1 MIRLALA
8 APSALLLAGLEAL
21 VTRDAAFTVV
31 ERVPQLS
38 LLSDA
43 LDGADVDVVI
53 AVADRMERFPRPGM
67 LGGGTPPPRWLVLA
81 DLDTTDAAEWLRLGV
96 HAVLPRDADE
106 RELIAAIEAV
116 HAGLAVVPEAM
127 AAALAAAL
135 APSMAR
141 ALPRLATGATGAPPA
156 PLSPREREILAL
168 LAEGMGN
175 KIVAARLGISEHT
188 VKTHVASIFQKLGAD
203 TRAEAVA
210 IGARS
215 GLILL

>member
-21 VTRDAAFTVV
+21 VTRDGAFTVV
-31 ERVPQLS
+31 ERVPRLTQAAE
-38 LLSDA
+38 A
-43 LDGADVDVVI
+43 LEGADVDVVV
-53 AVADRMERFPRPGM
+53 AVIDRPDRGSRPTSPD
-67 LGGGTPPPRWLVLA
+67 GGPPTQRWLVLA
-81 DLDTTDAAEWLRLGV
+81 DLDAADAAEWLRQGV
-96 HAVLPRDADE
+96 QGVLPRDADE
-106 RELIAAIEAV
+106 QELVAAIEAV
-116 HAGLAVVPEAM
+116 HAGLAVVPAPM
-127 AAALAAAL
+127 AGALLSVL
-135 APSMAR
+135 APGVAR
-141 ALPRLATGATGAPPA
+141 TLPRFAPSATGSG
-156 PLSPREREILAL
+156 LSPREREILAL

>member
-21 VTRDAAFTVV
+21 VTRDHAFTVV
-31 ERVPQLS
+31 ERVPHLAHIPER
-38 LLSDA
+38 LE
-43 LDGADVDVVI
+43 GADVDVVV
-53 AVADRMERFPRPGM
+53 AVVDQPERFPRPTAPESGSS
-67 LGGGTPPPRWLVLA
+67 PPRWLVLS
-81 DLDTTDAAEWLRLGV
+81 DLDANEAADWLRSGV
-96 HAVLPRDADE
+96 HAILPRDANE
-106 RELIAAIEAV
+106 HEIVAAIEAV
-116 HAGLAVVPEAM
+116 YAGLAVVPAPT
-127 AAALAAAL
+127 AGVLAALL
-135 APSMAR
+135 VPDGSR
-141 ALPRLATGATGAPPA
+141 YATRGAPVA
-156 PLSPREREILAL
+156 AGITLSPREREILAL

>member
-21 VTRDAAFTVV
+21 IARDGAFTVV
-31 ERVPQLS
+31 ERVPHLAQAS
-38 LLSDA
+38 EA
-43 LDGADVDVVI
+43 LEGADVDVVV
-53 AVADRMERFPRPGM
+53 AVIDRYDRGARP
-67 LGGGTPPPRWLVLA
+67 LSSEGGPPAQRWLVLA
-81 DLDTTDAAEWLRLGV
+81 DLDAVDAAEWLRQGV
-96 HAVLPRDADE
+96 CGVLPRDADE
-106 RELIAAIEAV
+106 REIVAAIEAV
-116 HAGLAVVPEAM
+116 HAGLVVVPSPLAT
-127 AAALAAAL
+127 ALVTAL
-135 APSMAR
+135 APSGVPR
-141 ALPRLATGATGAPPA
+141 PPRLAAAATTTT
-156 PLSPREREILAL
+156 LSPREREILAL